1 MRLKGKV
8 VQWNA
13 DKAFGFITPNGGG
26 DNIFIHKTALS
37 NRSRTPQINDVITF
51 SVAKDKT
58 GRYCVSEATF
68 SGEKLK
74 KNSAKKANKFSIYLA
89 IIFLITI
96 IAVYF
101 FGLFPKYL
109 LLGYLGMIVITF
121 FAYALDKSAAKR
133 GGWRTQESTLH
144 LFSLFGGW
152 AGAAI
157 AQQLL
162 RHKSSKKAFQ
172 NVFWITLTINIG
184 ALIWLY
190 SSSGAKY
197 LALLS

>member
-8 VQWNA
+8 VKWNT

-37 NRSRTPQINDVITF
+37 NSSRTPQINDIITF
-51 SVAKDKT
+51 SVTKDKA
-58 GRYCVSEATF
+58 GRYCASDATF

-74 KNSAKKANKFSIYLA
+74 KKSAKNTNKFSVYLA

-101 FGLFPKYL
+101 SGLFPKSL
-109 LLGYLGMIVITF
+109 LLGYLGLNIITF
-121 FAYALDKSAAKR
+121 FAYAFDKSAAKR
-133 GGWRTQESTLH
+133 GAWRTQESTLH
-144 LFSLFGGW
+144 LFSLLGGW

-162 RHKSSKKAFQ
+162 RHKSSKKVFQ
-172 NVFWITLTINIG
+172 HVFWVTVIINIA

-197 LALLS
+197 LELLS

>member
-8 VQWNA
+8 VKWNT

-37 NRSRTPQINDVITF
+37 NSSRTPQINDIITF
-51 SVAKDKT
+51 SVTKDKA
-58 GRYCVSEATF
+58 GRYCASDATF

-74 KNSAKKANKFSIYLA
+74 KKSAKNTNKFSFYLA

-101 FGLFPKYL
+101 SGLFPKSL
-109 LLGYLGMIVITF
+109 LLGYLGLNIITF
-121 FAYALDKSAAKR
+121 FAYAFDKSAAKR
-133 GGWRTQESTLH
+133 GAWRTQESTLH
-144 LFSLFGGW
+144 LFSLLGGW

-172 NVFWITLTINIG
+172 HVFWVTVIINIA

-197 LALLS
+197 LELLS